1 MAEDNF
7 TVRLARAKL
16 AAKDDIAD
24 FVKETDFYNELKNL
38 NKKVTLKKTKHLP
51 VENGL
56 DELSE
61 KDKLISTKGLTEDL
75 INKYEILNS
84 ANFFLQMYYKII

>member
-1 MAEDNF
+1 MGCSFES
-7 TVRLARAKL
+7 LAT
-16 AAKDDIAD
+16 KDDIAD
-24 FVKETDFYNELKNL
+24 FVKETDFYNKLKNL
-38 NKKVTLKKTKHLP
+38 NKKVTSKKTKHLP
-51 VENGL
+51 VENTL

-75 INKYEILNS
+75 INKYESLNS

>member
-7 TVRLARAKL
+7 VVRLAQTKL
-16 AAKDDIAD
+16 ATKDDIAD
-24 FVKETDFYNELKNL
+24 FVKETDFYNKLKNL
-38 NKKVTLKKTKHLP
+38 NKKVTSKKTKHLP
-51 VENGL
+51 VKNAL
-56 DELSE
+56 NELSE

>member
-1 MAEDNF
+1 M
-7 TVRLARAKL
+7 RLARAKL

-61 KDKLISTKGLTEDL
+61 KDKLMSTKGLTEDL